1 MIIDNMKH
9 LAQYIIEKLT
19 EVKELSDNLL
29 KDLSKKGNLKQFVNE
44 LNRVLDKTHKG
55 DNTKI
60 WMAALKDLFDGQNE
74 DGEKYI
80 ASPGQSISCADLYP
94 TQSEIDIENSAKW
107 ATKDWGVKCIP
118 QMFDGSA
125 FGARFPVP
133 VLVYRDKGKNWI
145 IDGHHRW
152 SQVGLINPDANLSC
166 MVIEGPET
174 VQNFLKIV
182 QGMIAAII
190 GDDTK
195 PNPGENGHLPVGKA
209 VPQNNIFGPA
219 LKGDKL
225 AERVVELFK
234 GHDDILAQAIK
245 YLNDAGVDVSSAE
258 DIGKLVE
265 KNRDI
270 FVSHKQTPP
279 SWAAPRPV
287 MPQTDRA
294 GASGPEDAAPANTGS
309 ALNILLNGAKF
320 KDLK

>member
-1 MIIDNMKH
+1 MKH
-9 LAQYIIEKLT
+9 LVQYIIEKL
-19 EVKELSDNLL
+19 EKSEDVKELSDKMLQ
-29 KDLSKKGNLKQFVNE
+29 DLSKKGNLKVFVDE
-44 LNRVLDKTHKG
+44 LNKILGKTQSG
-55 DNTKI
+55 DNTKL

-74 DGEKYI
+74 EGKKYT

-107 ATKDWGVKCIP
+107 ATKDWGVRCIP

-125 FGARFPVP
+125 FGANFAVP
-133 VLVYRDKGKNWI
+133 VLVYKDKGKNWI

-152 SQVGLINPDANLSC
+152 SQVGLMNPDAHVSC
-166 MVIEGPET
+166 MVVEGPEP
-174 VQNFLKIV
+174 VQDFLKIV

-190 GDDTK
+190 GDDSK
-195 PNPGENGHLPVGKA
+195 PNKGDGGKLPVGKA
-209 VPQNNIFGPA
+209 APQNNIFGSA

-225 AERVVELFK
+225 AKRVVELFK
-234 GHDDILAQAIK
+234 GHDNILADAIK
-245 YLNDAGVDVSSAE
+245 YLNDAGVDVKSAE

-270 FVSHKQTPP
+270 FVSRKQTPP

-294 GASGPEDAAPANTGS
+294 GITGPDDAAPANTGS

>member
-1 MIIDNMKH
+1 MKH
-9 LAQYIIEKLT
+9 LIQYILEQLEET
-19 EVKELSDNLL
+19 KELSDKML
-29 KDLSKKGNLKQFVNE
+29 KDLGKKGNLKVFVDE
-44 LNRVLDKTHKG
+44 LNKILEKTQHG
-55 DNTKI
+55 DNTKL

-74 DGEKYI
+74 EGKKYT
-80 ASPGQSISCADLYP
+80 ASPGQSISCTDLYP

-125 FGARFPVP
+125 FGAGFAVP
-133 VLVYRDKGKNWI
+133 VLVYKDKGKNWI

-152 SQVGLINPDANLSC
+152 SQVGLINPEAKVSC
-166 MVIEGPET
+166 MVIEGPES

-190 GDDTK
+190 GDDSK
-195 PNPGENGHLPVGKA
+195 PNNGENGKLPVGKA
-209 VPQNNIFGPA
+209 APQNNIFGPA

-225 AERVVELFK
+225 AKRVAELFQ
-234 GHDDILAQAIK
+234 GHDKILEDAIK
-245 YLNDAGVDVSSAE
+245 YLNNVGVDVKSAE

-265 KNRDI
+265 KNRDF
-270 FVSHKQTPP
+270 FVDNKQTPP

-294 GASGPEDAAPANTGS
+294 GMSGPDDAAPANSGS